1 MREED
6 LEAAVTDP
14 SPEQDPGTHSF
25 AHRVAMVEPGPVKRY
40 ASTMVETNAVPG
52 FLPSTNGLRFANRF
66 PSGPTV
72 KIGPLDP
79 RRIGIGD
86 ASAGLCGGMV
96 TYVGERFG
104 AGLADPADTE
114 PPANGSPLFRALVRR
129 QVRSL
134 DWFVTPL
141 RFWRL
146 AVDGSGAGRPPFTRA
161 ANCPRIRAAI
171 DAGRLVRVGLVRHH
185 GWSPMELAK
194 DHQVLA
200 HAYAI
205 DGDVAT
211 LRIYDPNWPGR
222 DDVTLTVDATGCR
235 QSTGEALN
243 ALFRIA

>member
-1 MREED
+1 M
-6 LEAAVTDP
+6 VP
-14 SPEQDPGTHSF
+14 STEYPSLP
-25 AHRVAMVEPGPVKRY
+25 MVE
-40 ASTMVETNAVPG
+40 SNAVPG
-52 FLPSTNGLRFANRF
+52 FLPSTSGLRFANRF

-79 RRIGIGD
+79 SRIGIGN

-104 AGLADPADTE
+104 AGLATPTDME

-129 QVRSL
+129 QLRSL

-146 AVDGSGAGRPPFTRA
+146 ARDGPTPRRPSVTRA
-161 ANCPRIRAAI
+161 GSCPRIRAAI

-185 GWSPMELAK
+185 GLNPVDLSK

-200 HAYAI
+200 HGYAV

-211 LRIYDPNWPGR
+211 VRIYDPNWPGR
-222 DDVTLTVDATGCR
+222 DDVTLTLDATGCR
-235 QSTGEALN
+235 QSTGEPLN